1 MEQYS
6 KHLKWKILESRHAF
20 IIGEEKERIQYLKEL
35 TSCSYLEEKRK
46 TIPIYTDFKGFLE
59 VENKDCERWRL
70 DSFQNNYFT
79 LYITSL
85 MFERLKI
92 ELKEEELL
100 ILEANLKRLFHEKS
114 ITDFDTLKKE
124 LVISMKSYKELYEY
138 YEKNGK
144 PNPSIMADVKLLYV
158 IFDILLPNIK
168 MLIPSFSEFIVII
181 NKISVFSKC
190 YTSVINTY
198 ISSRSN
204 GYLNIKVGCENHNDW
219 ENYYTVNDDIIQY
232 IHDYDVV
239 EMNEWKLIK
248 TKKEQ

>member
-20 IIGEEKERIQYLKEL
+20 IIGEERIQYLKEL
-35 TSCSYLEEKRK
+35 TSCSYLEEERK

-124 LVISMKSYKELYEY
+124 LVISMKSYK
-138 YEKNGK
+138 
-144 PNPSIMADVKLLYV
+144 
-158 IFDILLPNIK
+158 
-168 MLIPSFSEFIVII
+168 
-181 NKISVFSKC
+181 
-190 YTSVINTY
+190 
-198 ISSRSN
+198 
-204 GYLNIKVGCENHNDW
+204 
-219 ENYYTVNDDIIQY
+219 
-232 IHDYDVV
+232 
-239 EMNEWKLIK
+239 
-248 TKKEQ
+248 